1 MAAAWTKGVMFLSS
15 FSPLLVV
22 FALLDSFGKGTATVV
37 CLVLAVLGPILLFA
51 VLRVARR
58 FNGVELIA
66 ASSQRRDADV
76 LAYVAT
82 YLIPFLTVNAV
93 TVRSRLAVAVFI
105 ALIALFYIRG
115 EMYFLNPLLGVVGY
129 RVFEVQTADGHA
141 VTLITRRRHIG
152 DQACL
157 RPVPLADD
165 IYWEP
170 GHGSSSSQRQPGP
183 RGASRS
189 G

>member
-1 MAAAWTKGVMFLSS
+1 MAAWWTKGVMFLSS

-22 FALLDSFGKGTATVV
+22 FALLDSFGKGAATVV
-37 CLVLAVLGPILLFA
+37 CLILAVLGPILLFV
-51 VLRVARR
+51 VLRVARS
-58 FNGVELIA
+58 FNSVELVA
-66 ASSQRRDADV
+66 ASSHRRDGDV

-93 TVRSRLAVAVFI
+93 TLRSRLAVAVFI

-129 RVFEVQTADGHA
+129 RLFQVQTADGHA
-141 VTLITRRRHIG
+141 VTLITKRRHIG

-183 RGASRS
+183 LDTRRS